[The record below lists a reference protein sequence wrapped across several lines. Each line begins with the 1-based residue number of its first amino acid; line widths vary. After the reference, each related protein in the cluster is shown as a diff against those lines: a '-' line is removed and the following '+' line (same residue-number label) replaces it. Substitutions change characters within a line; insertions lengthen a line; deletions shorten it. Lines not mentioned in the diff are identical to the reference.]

1 MPHLLLRDSG
11 DLQVIVPLDADRPRV
26 TIGRGDGSDVQ
37 VHWDRDAS
45 RAHAELE
52 RVGGVWTIS
61 DDGLSRNGTF
71 VKQIGDEVML
81 TFADP
86 TNALRFTVALDE
98 AARRQP
104 NFPALRAGM
113 HAGPVLYRVGDYVG
127 HVLRIGRT
135 VIVFRDPASAGFSST
150 NMGGPELVPPH
161 VSDAQRRVLIALC
174 RPYKDPGAFTTPAT
188 NQEIA
193 AELFLSVEAVKTHLR
208 ALFSKFGVEGLP
220 QNQKRAK
227 LIERAF
233 QTGLVTERDL

>member
-1 MPHLLLRDSG
+1 MTDFALGHSSPAEIAARLQAERGGTPHLLLRDGG
-11 DLQVIVPLDADRPRV
+11 DVQVIVPLEPERPRV
-26 TIGRGDGSDVQ
+26 TIGRGEGSDVQ

-71 VKQIGDEVML
+71 VNGERIG
-81 TFADP
+81 
-86 TNALRFTVALDE
+86 NRQRLRD
-98 AARRQP
+98 
-104 NFPALRAGM
+104 
-113 HAGPVLYRVGDYVG
+113 GD
-127 HVLRIGRT
+127 VLRVGRT

-161 VSDAQRRVLIALC
+161 VSDAQRRVLMALC
-174 RPYKDPGAFTTPAT
+174 RPYKEPGPFTTPAT
-188 NQEIA
+188 NHQIA
-193 AELFLSVEAVKTHLR
+193 EELFLSVEAVKTHLR
-208 ALFSKFGVEGLP
+208 ALFAKFGVEDLP

-233 QTGLVTERDL
+233 QTGLVSERDL

>member
-71 VKQIGDEVML
+71 VNGERIGSRQR
-81 TFADP
+81 
-86 TNALRFTVALDE
+86 LRD
-98 AARRQP
+98 
-104 NFPALRAGM
+104 
-113 HAGPVLYRVGDYVG
+113 GD
-127 HVLRIGRT
+127 VLRIGRT

>member
-1 MPHLLLRDSG
+1 MTDFALGHSSPAEIAARLQAERGGIPHLLLRDGG
-11 DLQVIVPLDADRPRV
+11 DVQVIVPLEPERPRV
-26 TIGRGDGSDVQ
+26 TIGRGEGSDVQ

-71 VKQIGDEVML
+71 VNGERIG
-81 TFADP
+81 
-86 TNALRFTVALDE
+86 NRQRLRD
-98 AARRQP
+98 
-104 NFPALRAGM
+104 GD
-113 HAGPVLYRVGDYVG
+113 VLRVG
-127 HVLRIGRT
+127 LT

-161 VSDAQRRVLIALC
+161 VSDAQRRVLMALC
-174 RPYKDPGAFTTPAT
+174 RPYKEPGPFTTPAT
-188 NQEIA
+188 NHQIA
-193 AELFLSVEAVKTHLR
+193 EELFLSVEAVKTHLR
-208 ALFSKFGVEGLP
+208 ALFAKFGVEDLP

-233 QTGLVTERDL
+233 QTGLVSERDL

>member
-1 MPHLLLRDSG
+1 VPHLLLRDSG

-71 VKQIGDEVML
+71 VNGERIGSRQR
-81 TFADP
+81 
-86 TNALRFTVALDE
+86 LRD
-98 AARRQP
+98 
-104 NFPALRAGM
+104 
-113 HAGPVLYRVGDYVG
+113 GD
-127 HVLRIGRT
+127 VLRIGRT